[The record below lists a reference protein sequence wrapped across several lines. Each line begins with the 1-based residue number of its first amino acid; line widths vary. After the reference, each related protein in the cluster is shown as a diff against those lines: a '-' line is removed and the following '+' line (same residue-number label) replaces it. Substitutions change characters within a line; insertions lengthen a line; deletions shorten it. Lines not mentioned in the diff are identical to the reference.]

1 MDKTFEIVTDQVEF
15 DEELY
20 QQNLK
25 ENDFSVW
32 EEEDAKVEEGMGK
45 DDGKGD
51 DE

>member
-1 MDKTFEIVTDQVEF
+1 MSQNSFVIETDSVEF

-20 QQNLK
+20 QQNIK

-32 EEEDAKVEEGMGK
+32 EQDTDLEGIGEEKEG
-45 DDGKGD
+45 

>member
-1 MDKTFEIVTDQVEF
+1 MAEKDFEIVTDEVEF

-32 EEEDAKVEEGMGK
+32 ETEEGKGTDDVKGEDA
-45 DDGKGD
+45 
-51 DE
+51 

>member
-1 MDKTFEIVTDQVEF
+1 MENQFIINTNSVEF

-32 EEEDAKVEEGMGK
+32 EKDAELESIGEEKEDEE
-45 DDGKGD
+45 
-51 DE
+51 